1 MQTLCSR
8 AETSLNECE
17 VISQDVGVQVRKKIG
32 VLSLVVPEIR
42 PPEKKNRSSR
52 SQNRAQNCCVLVPR
66 APSLAAFV
74 LGRCSLL
81 RASSSYFDLC
91 SESKTPARVSICV

>member
-42 PPEKKNRSSR
+42 PPLHDGKARS
-52 SQNRAQNCCVLVPR
+52 LGP
-66 APSLAAFV
+66 PSALSAAVGHTQMDTLAGVF
-74 LGRCSLL
+74 LSEQ
-81 RASSSYFDLC
+81 SS
-91 SESKTPARVSICV
+91 K

>member
-32 VLSLVVPEIR
+32 VLSLVVPDSR
-42 PPEKKNRSSR
+42 TRDQTTFKN
-52 SQNRAQNCCVLVPR
+52 
-66 APSLAAFV
+66 
-74 LGRCSLL
+74 SLL
-81 RASSSYFDLC
+81 PRTGVNIIYQAPNC
-91 SESKTPARVSICV
+91 SDVRIACT